1 MEFFICVDLGEVA
14 GYFPP
19 IQHNAKNREKTPMTN
34 FAQMMQ
40 KATKF
45 KQQMQAM
52 QERVQAMDITGE
64 SGRGLVTCVVS
75 GKHELK
81 KLKIDPSIIKA
92 DDAEMMEDLI
102 VAAVND
108 ARNKAEK
115 IMAGETEKLMADMG
129 LPPGMGLPF

>member
-1 MEFFICVDLGEVA
+1 
-14 GYFPP
+14 
-19 IQHNAKNREKTPMTN
+19 MTN

-52 QERVQAMDITGE
+52 QERVQAMDIAGE